1 MFSKV
6 LPFVGAVAALPH
18 SVRQEPGSGIG
29 YPYDNNTL
37 PYVAPGPTDS
47 RAPCPALNALANHG
61 YIPHDGRAI
70 SRETLQNAFLNHM
83 GIANSVIELALTNAF
98 VVCEYV
104 TGSDCGDSL
113 VNLTL
118 LAEPHAFEHDHS
130 FSRKDYKQGVA
141 NSNDFIDNR
150 NFDAE
155 TFQTSLDVVAGKTHF
170 DYADMNEIRLQR
182 ESLSNELD
190 FPGWFTESKPIQ
202 NVESGFIFALV
213 SDFNLPDNDEN
224 PLVRIDWWKYWF
236 TNESFPYHLGWH
248 PPSPAREIEFVTSAS
263 SAVLAASVTSTP
275 SSLPSGAIGPG
286 AEAVPLSF
294 ASTMTPFLLATNAPY
309 YAQDPTLGPNDKR
322 EAAPAATTSMAVFKN
337 PYLEAIGTQ
346 DIKNQQAYV
355 SSKAAAMASAMAA
368 NKARNL

>member
-309 YAQDPTLGPNDKR
+309 YAQDPTLRPQR
-322 EAAPAATTSMAVFKN
+322 
-337 PYLEAIGTQ
+337 
-346 DIKNQQAYV
+346 QA
-355 SSKAAAMASAMAA
+355 
-368 NKARNL
+368 